1 MSGFEVAGLALGA
14 FPLLLEA
21 AKGLH
26 CRYNDAQAWWQYER
40 MLEDFIA
47 SLEEEQ
53 IKFDQILEIL
63 IDPLVDLTSNQQE
76 RLRRDP
82 SSDLWGEPDIQS
94 QLRRGFAGRETHL
107 DWFMRELCGLNMALG
122 KL

>member
-21 AKGLH
+21 AKGLQG
-26 CRYNDAQAWWQYER
+26 RYKDAQAWWQYER
-40 MLEDFIA
+40 MLEDFIT

-63 IDPLVDLTSNQQE
+63 IDLLVDLTSNQQE

-82 SSDLWGEPDIQS
+82 SSDL
-94 QLRRGFAGRETHL
+94 
-107 DWFMRELCGLNMALG
+107 
-122 KL
+122 